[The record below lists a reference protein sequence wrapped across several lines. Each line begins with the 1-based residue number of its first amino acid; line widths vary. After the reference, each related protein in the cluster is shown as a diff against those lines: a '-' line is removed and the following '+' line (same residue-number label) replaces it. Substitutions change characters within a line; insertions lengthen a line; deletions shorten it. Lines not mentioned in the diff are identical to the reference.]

1 MMMLFLV
8 NYYQMK
14 KETLYLSLYLKQQV
28 QSLEVQRLE
37 DLVG

>member
-8 NYYQMK
+8 NYYPMK
-14 KETLYLSLYLKQQV
+14 KEILYLSLYLKQQV